1 MCFTILHECVFQ
13 SNNETVVWFV
23 KTLYYNHVYVPL
35 LLRLSNDVETNPGP
49 TVYDIVDPTTTVCA
63 DFSQG
68 DRRFGFSAGKQCVVM
83 SLTAVVYN
91 QLQNVS
97 TRNSCS
103 LNTVLAS
110 GNSLYIYISNSI
122 CKDFLLLTEVP
133 EMISLSNNIYT
144 LQYSDSY
151 SGSIFM
157 TVSSEP
163 YMSLGDA
170 FEKIFLS
177 FQLNYDSALIT
188 IGCNTVAIFKIS
200 EVTFKVFDSHS
211 RDTYG
216 MPQSFG
222 KCVLLTICSIPDLVT
237 YFQSLSAQVG
247 GNLPYEIKGVSI
259 SFNATEEMDVDKSS
273 SPNEKQQ
280 SSNEH
285 EQTTRSQRDIT
296 SESSGKKL
304 TKTQQYY
311 GQRLQNETPEQR
323 EKRLS
328 RQREYKRKQRAN
340 QSSVSRAENLHQKR
354 QYEKQ
359 RIEHEAPEKRDKRL
373 SQVRQQR
380 AHILQNETPE
390 QRNER
395 LSKLRQHITKVR
407 QNETPEQR
415 DDRLQN

>member
-1 MCFTILHECVFQ
+1 MNVFYLPTLKRLLLQRQ

-23 KTLYYNHVYVPL
+23 KTLYYYHVYVPL

-63 DFSQG
+63 DFSEG
-68 DRRFGFSAGKQCVVM
+68 DRRFGFSAGKQCVAM
-83 SLTAVVYN
+83 SLTAIVYN
-91 QLQNVS
+91 HLQNVS
-97 TRNSCS
+97 TWNSCS
-103 LNTVLAS
+103 LNTVLAN

-122 CKDFLLLTEVP
+122 RKDFPLLTEVP

-163 YMSLGDA
+163 YMSLEDA

-177 FQLNYDSALIT
+177 FQLNYDLALLT

-222 KCVLLTICSIPDLVT
+222 KCFLLTICSIPDLVT

-259 SFNATEEMDVDKSS
+259 SFNATEEMDVDKSF
-273 SPNEKQQ
+273 EC
-280 SSNEH
+280 
-285 EQTTRSQRDIT
+285 
-296 SESSGKKL
+296 SGKKL
-304 TKTQQYY
+304 TKTQLYY
-311 GQRLQNETPEQR
+311 RHRLQNETPEQR

-340 QSSVSRAENLHQKR
+340 QSSVSRAENLRQKR

-359 RIEHEAPEKRDKRL
+359 RIEHETPEKRDKRL

-390 QRNER
+390 ER
-395 LSKLRQHITKVR
+395 S
-407 QNETPEQR
+407 
-415 DDRLQN
+415 